1 MCDTFGALPSWT
13 GTGTAL
19 FGKNSDRE
27 PDEAQL
33 IVVEPRRICRAGDT
47 LKCTY
52 ISIPQVR
59 VTHAVLLSRPFWMW
73 GAEMGVNE
81 KGVAI
86 GNEAIFTKIKPE
98 KGLGLIGMD
107 LVRLALERAD
117 SARLAAEVICGLLAQ
132 FGQAGPC
139 GYRDKR
145 MTYMNS
151 FLIMDAREILV
162 LETLGRDYALKSY
175 GDHAAISN
183 AISLDTDWEASSM
196 KPGTN
201 LKKMVDPLITYFAGG
216 RYRRLCSMERIMGAC
231 GRMDIQDAFAI
242 LRSHNDLSGFNRDVC
257 MHAQGRLIRKSQ
269 TTGSL
274 VVALNGQN
282 RFKIFVTAGMAPCL
296 TPFKPVL
303 PAHLPMDIGMGGDRY
318 NEESYWWRHARFHVL
333 SMSPD
338 AMARHD
344 FQSEIL
350 VMEQRYSD
358 LPFYD
363 WDEHDPALVERSH
376 EAFREAEAKERSL
389 LGQTPGYAPR
399 LSRYWKR
406 VVRLNHIPLS

>member
-1 MCDTFGALPSWT
+1 MCDTFGALASWT
-13 GTGTAL
+13 GTGYAI

-33 IVVEPRRICRAGDT
+33 IVTEPRRIRRAGDT

-59 VTHAVLLSRPFWMW
+59 STYAVLLSRPFWMW

-81 KGVAI
+81 QGVAI

-107 LVRLALERAD
+107 LLRLALERAE
-117 SARLAAEVICGLLAQ
+117 SARAAADVICGLLAQ

-145 MTYMNS
+145 LTYMNS
-151 FLIMDAREILV
+151 FLIMDAGEILV
-162 LETLGRDYALKSY
+162 LETVGRDYALKSY
-175 GDHAAISN
+175 HDHAAISN
-183 AISLDTDWEASSM
+183 AISLGTDWEAGSM

-216 RYRRLCSMERIMGAC
+216 RYRRLCSLERLMGAC
-231 GRMDIQDAFAI
+231 GRMDIQDAFSI

-269 TTGSL
+269 TTSSL
-274 VVALNGQN
+274 VVALNGQG
-282 RFKIFVTAGMAPCL
+282 RFKIFVTAGSAPCL

-303 PAHLPMDIGMGGDRY
+303 PAHLPVDISRGGQGY
-318 NEESYWWRHARFHVL
+318 SEESYWWRHARSHVL
-333 SMSPD
+333 SMGLD
-338 AMARHD
+338 EAARHSLQGEIYGLE
-344 FQSEIL
+344 QSCRD
-350 VMEQRYSD
+350 Q
-358 LPFYD
+358 PFYG
-363 WDEHDPALVERSH
+363 WDEHDPALVDRSH
-376 EAFREAEAKERSL
+376 EAFRSAESNEHSFLEQAHGSR
-389 LGQTPGYAPR
+389 PH
-399 LSRYWKR
+399 LSRYWRHIVKTNR
-406 VVRLNHIPLS
+406 IPLP

>member
-1 MCDTFGALPSWT
+1 MCDTFGALAAWT
-13 GTGTAL
+13 GTGEAI

-33 IVVEPRRICRAGDT
+33 IVVEPRRICRSGDT

-59 VTHAVLLSRPFWMW
+59 STHAVLLSRPFWMW

-81 KGVAI
+81 QGVAI
-86 GNEAIFTKIKPE
+86 GNEAIFTRIKPE

-107 LVRLALERAD
+107 LLRLALERSD
-117 SARLAAEVICGLLAQ
+117 SARAAADVICKLLAQ

-151 FLIMDAREILV
+151 FLIMDAGEILV
-162 LETLGRDYALKSY
+162 LETVGRDYALKSY
-175 GDHAAISN
+175 RDHAAISN
-183 AISLDTDWEASSM
+183 AITLETDWEAGSM

-216 RYRRLCSMERIMGAC
+216 RYRRLCSLERLMGAC
-231 GRMDIQDAFAI
+231 GRMDIREAFAM

-274 VVALNGQN
+274 IVALNGQGG
-282 RFKIFVTAGMAPCL
+282 FKIFVTAGSAPCL
-296 TPFKPVL
+296 TAFKPVL
-303 PAHLPMDIGMGGDRY
+303 PAHPPLDIGRGTQRY
-318 NEESYWWRHARFHVL
+318 SEDSYWWRHERFHVL
-333 SMSPD
+333 SMGMDETS
-338 AMARHD
+338 R
-344 FQSEIL
+344 QSLQGKIQD
-350 VMEQRYSD
+350 MEQSYRD
-358 LPFYD
+358 LPFYG
-363 WDEHDPALVERSH
+363 WDEHDFTLAERSH
-376 EAFREAEAKERSL
+376 EAFRMAEANEREFL
-389 LGQTPGYAPR
+389 AQARGQRPH
-399 LSRYWKR
+399 LSRYWRRIVKMNR
-406 VVRLNHIPLS
+406 IALS